1 MAQAAEARF
10 SDGRSRPVGLMILKR
25 APNRAAPGS
34 RTADVL
40 PHLSV
45 IVPCRNEEKFIAQC
59 LESILRNDY
68 PKDRLEILVV
78 DGMSVDATL
87 SIARRYAGQHCCI
100 KVLRNRKEITPAG
113 LNLGIKAS
121 VGDVVCR
128 VDAHARVASDYLRRC
143 VERLCNGDAD
153 NVGGAMRT
161 LPYDSSLWARS
172 IALCMSHKFG
182 AGNSVFRTGT
192 GHPAFT
198 DTVFGGCYRKETF
211 ARIGLFN
218 ETLPRTQDIEFNQR
232 LRKSGGRI
240 LIDPAI
246 KCDYFASASL
256 RSFAKHNFDDGMWSI
271 LPFARSEIVPVR
283 PRHLIPFVFVTMMIA
298 FAVLGFRL
306 PAARL
311 ALIMELVAYAS
322 ASIAFSLQLSRR
334 HSNASFLFTMP
345 LIFAIRHFAYG
356 VGSLCASA
364 LLFTNWPFLWSLLRL
379 AALGRSKLTPSRT
392 QAQ

>member
-1 MAQAAEARF
+1 
-10 SDGRSRPVGLMILKR
+10 MILKR
-25 APNRAAPGS
+25 APNRAAPESGIAQ
-34 RTADVL
+34 RL
-40 PHLSV
+40 PRLSV

-87 SIARRYAGQHCCI
+87 SIVRRYAGQHCCI
-100 KVLRNRKEITPAG
+100 KVLRNLKKITPAG

-121 VGDVVCR
+121 LGDVVCR
-128 VDAHARVASDYLRRC
+128 VDAHARIASDYLRRC

-161 LPYDSSLWARS
+161 LPPDSSIWARS

-192 GHPAFT
+192 GHPVFT

-218 ETLPRTQDIEFNQR
+218 ETLPRTQDIELNQR
-232 LRKSGGRI
+232 LRKFGGRI

-271 LPFARSEIVPVR
+271 LPFALSKTVPVR
-283 PRHLIPFVFVTMMIA
+283 PRHLVPFVFDATMIA
-298 FAVLGFRL
+298 FVLLGIWFHS
-306 PAARL
+306 ARL
-311 ALIMELVAYAS
+311 ALIVELVAYAS

-334 HSNASFLFTMP
+334 QSNASFLFTMP

-356 VGSLCASA
+356 GGSLCASA
-364 LLFTNWPFLWSLLRL
+364 LLFMNWPFLRSLLRF
-379 AALGRSKLTPSRT
+379 AGFGRSKLTPSRT
-392 QAQ
+392 QAP